1 MREGMVLGHQFRL
14 VRGNASP
21 EDAISAGSYPA
32 SGSFIDVSNV
42 RRVHCLIELG
52 AINALDA
59 PVFTIQA
66 ASANNG
72 TLATVDATNLAITL
86 AGSDDDKFVSF
97 SFPVSLLPTDSHF
110 VTVTAS
116 GTLAN
121 GTQASI
127 VWFLEDAETP
137 VTQAAFVTG
146 GIKYAA

>member
-1 MREGMVLGHQFRL
+1 MSEGKVFGHKYRL

-21 EDAISAGSYPA
+21 EDAITAGSYPA
-32 SGSFIDVSNV
+32 SGSFINVSGVNMI
-42 RRVHCLIELG
+42 HCLVELG
-52 AINALDA
+52 AIHASDA

-66 ASANNG
+66 TNANNG

-86 AGSDDDKFVSF
+86 DGDDDDDFVSF
-97 SFPVSLLPTDSHF
+97 SFPTSVLPTDSHF

-127 VWFLEDAETP
+127 IWLLEDMEQP
-137 VTQAAFVTG
+137 VTQSAFVSG

>member
-1 MREGMVLGHQFRL
+1 MVLGHQFRF

-21 EDAISAGSYPA
+21 EDAITAGSYPA

-42 RRVHCLIELG
+42 RRVHCLVELG
-52 AINALDA
+52 AIASGDA

-66 ASANNG
+66 TDANNG

-86 AGSDDDKFVSF
+86 AATDDDKFVSF
-97 SFPVSLLPTDSHF
+97 SFPTSLLPTDSHF

-116 GTLAN
+116 GTLSN
-121 GTQASI
+121 GTQASVI
-127 VWFLEDAETP
+127 WLLEDAEVP
-137 VTQAAFVTG
+137 VTQAAFVTS

>member
-1 MREGMVLGHQFRL
+1 MSEGTILAHKYRL

-21 EDAISAGSYPA
+21 EDAITAGSYPA
-32 SGSFIDVSNV
+32 SGSFINVSGVNF
-42 RRVHCLIELG
+42 VHCLIELG
-52 AINALDA
+52 AIHASDA

-66 ASANNG
+66 ASAANG

-86 AGSDDDKFVSF
+86 DGDDDDKFVLF
-97 SFPVSLLPTDSHF
+97 AFPTSKLPTDSHF

-127 VWFLEDAETP
+127 VWFLEDMTQP
-137 VTQAAFVTG
+137 VTQAAFVTD
-146 GIKYAA
+146 GIKYTV